1 MRLRN
6 FKRGFYN
13 ALEKAEKNKKENQ
26 ILLVMLN
33 EKESEEI
40 FEFLISENISFQK
53 FPDEI
58 VPKDTI
64 KFTFIDKDKPTIGF
78 IKKEEPKVM
87 KNLVDV

>member
-26 ILLVMLN
+26 ILLVMIN

-40 FEFLISENISFQK
+40 F
-53 FPDEI
+53 
-58 VPKDTI
+58 
-64 KFTFIDKDKPTIGF
+64 
-78 IKKEEPKVM
+78 
-87 KNLVDV
+87 